1 MASVNKVILIGNCG
15 RDPEVRYLP
24 SGQAVANVS
33 IATSSRRKDRNT
45 GETVEDTQWHRVTF
59 YDRLAEIAGEYVK
72 KGRPIY
78 VEGRLKYGSYTD
90 KTTGVEKNT
99 VDIIA
104 TELQL
109 LGGREGMGGP
119 GAGGGGG
126 GEEGYSRPAARP
138 AAAPAAAKPAPAA
151 KGNFDDM
158 DDDIPFCVLKHAM
171 LQRRQL
177 QSHILQALPIQIGND
192 HARPFQLLGQHLPPR
207 INCQGLTPSAPS
219 AWVHAALGG
228 CHEVGQVF
236 NRARTQQHLPM
247 RLARCVGE
255 GARRHDEMRLQGPIQ
270 LWKTHVIANRQS
282 HAPCVTVT

>member
-1 MASVNKVILIGNCG
+1 MASVNKVILMGNCG

-33 IATSSRRKDRNT
+33 IATSTKRKDKNS
-45 GETVEDTQWHRVTF
+45 GETVEDTQWHRITF

-119 GAGGGGG
+119 SDDGGA
-126 GEEGYSRPAARP
+126 RAPARS
-138 AAAPAAAKPAPAA
+138 AAPAAPSAPRTAAPA
-151 KGNFDDM
+151 KSGFDDM
-158 DDDIPFCVLKHAM
+158 DDDIPF
-171 LQRRQL
+171 
-177 QSHILQALPIQIGND
+177 
-192 HARPFQLLGQHLPPR
+192 
-207 INCQGLTPSAPS
+207 
-219 AWVHAALGG
+219 
-228 CHEVGQVF
+228 
-236 NRARTQQHLPM
+236 
-247 RLARCVGE
+247 
-255 GARRHDEMRLQGPIQ
+255 
-270 LWKTHVIANRQS
+270 
-282 HAPCVTVT
+282 